1 MRFADFL
8 SVVTSRWRVIVL
20 CVAVAVAAAGVLTYL
35 TTPVYTAQSR
45 TYLTTEP
52 VEGKDDGS
60 VVLAASDLETYQSIL
75 STPAVLDPLRE
86 ELGMDEGHPID
97 VEASV
102 SPSTSI
108 VDITARSSDPEE
120 AAAVA
125 NEIGPQLASVAGEF
139 STVIAS
145 ANYRVVSKPLQ
156 PASPPA
162 SPTSPDLRTNL
173 ALALLGGLVVGI
185 GLALVRHSLDTKVR
199 SEEDIKSLSDAPV
212 LAGLPAERV
221 PSGEGLLS
229 IERDPYGR
237 HAEAIRRLRTNLL
250 FVDVTTGQHSFVV
263 TSSVPGEGKTT
274 TAVNLALAMADAG
287 TRTLLVD
294 ADLRSPAVAGTL
306 GIEGTVGLT
315 TVLLGQTTPD
325 EVIQQWGTSGVHVM
339 PAGAIPPNPSELLG
353 SQPMEDLFATLVE
366 DYDFVLVDSPPVMSV
381 IDAVIVQKLTGGILM
396 VVGHDRTKKRDLASA
411 MKQLSTVEATVSGFA
426 RNFVAGRGSRVY
438 GYGSHQ
444 HGPESV
450 DGSQDEHVERR
461 RFVPQAGSTAG
472 RSRARSRTR
481 SH

>member
-8 SVVTSRWRVIVL
+8 SVVTSRWRVIVV
-20 CVAVAVAAAGVLTYL
+20 CIVVAVAAAGVLTYL
-35 TTPVYTAQSR
+35 ATPVYTAQAR

-52 VEGKDDGS
+52 LEGRDDGS
-60 VVLAASDLETYQSIL
+60 VVLTASDLETYQSIL
-75 STPAVLDPLRE
+75 NTPAVLDPLRK
-86 ELGMDEGHPID
+86 ELGMDEGHPVD
-97 VEASV
+97 VEAAV

-139 STVIAS
+139 STVVTS

-156 PASPPA
+156 PATPPA
-162 SPTSPDLRTNL
+162 SPTSPNLRNNL
-173 ALALLGGLVVGI
+173 ALALLGGLVLGV

-221 PSGEGLLS
+221 ASGESLLS
-229 IERDPYGR
+229 IEKDPYGR

-274 TAVNLALAMADAG
+274 TAVNLAMAMADAG

-294 ADLRSPAVAGTL
+294 ADLRSPAVAETL

-315 TVLLGQTTPD
+315 TVLLGQATPD
-325 EVIQQWGTSGVHVM
+325 DVIQQWGMSGVHVM
-339 PAGAIPPNPSELLG
+339 PAGEIPPNPSELLG

-366 DYDFVLVDSPPVMSV
+366 DYDFVLVDSPPVVSV

-426 RNFVAGRGSRVY
+426 RNFVAGRGARVY
-438 GYGSHQ
+438 GYGYH
-444 HGPESV
+444 HAVEST
-450 DGSQDEHVERR
+450 DETHEGRSERR
-461 RFVPQAGSTAG
+461 RVVPEAGSTAG
-472 RSRARSRTR
+472 RNRPRTRTR